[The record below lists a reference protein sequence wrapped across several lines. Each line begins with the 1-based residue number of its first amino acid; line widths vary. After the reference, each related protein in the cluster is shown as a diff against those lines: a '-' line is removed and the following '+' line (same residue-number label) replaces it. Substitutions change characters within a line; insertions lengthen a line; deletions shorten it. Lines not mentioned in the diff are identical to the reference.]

1 MLKKLDITLDEKK
14 DKIKYEMTMHQ
25 ASLLGAALSTLA
37 DEIEHALKTDRKLKK
52 DKELSKK
59 GKEKLAELKELEESI
74 TDAVIETI
82 GDKLMESLKATM
94 DKKGKKDAK

>member
-1 MLKKLDITLDEKK
+1 MLKKVNLTLDEKK
-14 DKIKYEMTMHQ
+14 DKIKYEMTLSQ
-25 ASLLGAALSTLA
+25 ASLLGASLATLA

-59 GKEKLAELKELEESI
+59 GKEKLAELRELEESI

-82 GDKLMESLKATM
+82 GDKLMESLKASM
-94 DKKGKKDAK
+94 DKKDKKDAK